1 MKMQMQHTKT
11 FGIEPKI
18 FLRGN
23 FISNKCVREEKR
35 SQTKNLI
42 LHLQDPEKKSLNLVW
57 ALSPKIAEKRK

>member
-42 LHLQDPEKKSLNLVW
+42 LHLQDPEKKV
-57 ALSPKIAEKRK
+57 